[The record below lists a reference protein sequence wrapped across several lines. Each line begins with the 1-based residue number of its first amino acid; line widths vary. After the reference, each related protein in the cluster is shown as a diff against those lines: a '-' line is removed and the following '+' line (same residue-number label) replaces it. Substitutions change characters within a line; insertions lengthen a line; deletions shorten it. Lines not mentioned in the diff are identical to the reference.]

1 MYIIIVGG
9 GKVGYY
15 LAKTLLSYK
24 HEVTVVEPQK
34 ELCEKLANQLN
45 IAVCNGDGTTIDKL
59 EEVDAAKADV
69 LIAVTGRDEDNLIAC
84 QLAKT
89 NFGIKRTISRVNNP
103 KNIEVFQK
111 LGVDTAVSS
120 TSIIA
125 DLIEQEVD
133 YAGMKTLMMLKNG
146 KITLSEIEIS
156 EVSPACNKSL
166 KEIDLPRECILVS
179 VIRDEEVFIP
189 NGYTVLQKGDCI
201 IAVSSKESQQDLKA
215 FFTQPRR
222 PLK

>member
-24 HEVTVVEPQK
+24 HEVVVIEPQK

-45 IAVCNGDGTTIDKL
+45 ISVCNGDGTTIDKL
-59 EEVDAAKADV
+59 EEVDAGKADI

-84 QLAKT
+84 QLAKS

-146 KITLSEIEIS
+146 KITLTEIE
-156 EVSPACNKSL
+156 VMPGSPVCNKSL
-166 KEIDLPRECILVS
+166 RDIDLPRDSILVS
-179 VIRDEEVFIP
+179 IIRDEEVIIP
-189 NGYTVLQKGDCI
+189 NGFTVLQKGDFV
-201 IAVSSKESQQDLKA
+201 IAVSSKENQQNLKEY
-215 FFTQPRR
+215 FT
-222 PLK
+222 KK